1 MKTDF
6 PTAWAVMRAT
16 DPQQHHERCSYR
28 QTNGGVLCDCAASKA
43 FIATVEM
50 ANKKSFSELIIEGNE
65 ARKTCEECG
74 QLCVAYR
81 EKFRK
86 GWITC
91 LHAMENHS
99 AKVTYKQLADILVH
113 NYDFGE
119 KTANSMARSF
129 IMSRHWKVIEK
140 TANSIGRCPIYRI
153 TEYGREVVANTRM
166 VFKFLWI
173 PARDVEID
181 LGSLPAPDSC
191 FANEILPD
199 DPNDLANKALHVEQA
214 LPAF

>member
-1 MKTDF
+1 MNDALIEKRLADTFDAIYLQKNDL
-6 PTAWAVMRAT
+6 T
-16 DPQQHHERCSYR
+16 
-28 QTNGGVLCDCAASKA
+28 
-43 FIATVEM
+43 IADAIRGAMDVYNSTR
-50 ANKKSFSELIIEGNE
+50 SFSELIIEGNE
-65 ARKTCEECG
+65 ARKVCGNCG

-86 GWITC
+86 GWVTC
-91 LHAMENHS
+91 LHAMVEHN

-129 IMSRHWKVIEK
+129 IMSRHWLVIEK
-140 TANSIGRCPIYRI
+140 TPESIGRCPVYRI
-153 TEYGREVVANTRM
+153 TDYGREVLANR
-166 VFKFLWI
+166 KSLPEFLWI

-181 LGSLPAPDSC
+181 LSQLPQPAWT
-191 FANEILPD
+191 FAVSILPD

>member
-1 MKTDF
+1 MKLTEDQKQRLRMVLKSSSHDAAGL
-6 PTAWAVMRAT
+6 PWEQWLDMVGGAVV
-16 DPQQHHERCSYR
+16 S
-28 QTNGGVLCDCAASKA
+28 
-43 FIATVEM
+43 FVES
-50 ANKKSFSELIIEGNE
+50 AEEQKSFSELIIEGNE

-99 AKVTYKQLADILVH
+99 ARVTYKQLADILVH

-129 IMSRHWKVIEK
+129 IMSRHWLVIEK
-140 TANSIGRCPIYRI
+140 TPDSVGRCPVYRI
-153 TEYGREVVANTRM
+153 TEYGREVLANR
-166 VFKFLWI
+166 KSLPEFLWI

-181 LGSLPAPDSC
+181 MSQLPEPPWT
-191 FANEILPD
+191 FAASILPD
-199 DPNDLANKALHVEQA
+199 DPNDLANKALHVEEA